1 MEYVGIVR
9 PTVAFHKQKAEKK
22 NIPSRYI
29 TIYHILL
36 ISHLS
41 LTVSTSVKCETIGRH
56 PITFLAGL
64 PQRKHFFPL
73 LFYKSQPPIQY

>member
-56 PITFLAGL
+56 PITFLDYILGGVTPTKA
-64 PQRKHFFPL
+64 
-73 LFYKSQPPIQY
+73 LFSTFIL